1 MNKDGSSKQLKSIK
15 ITINDSKQI
24 GFFSQLD
31 VNDAIEILERC
42 LKDLQK
48 EKAYKI
54 SSTNLKGILMQ
65 MKKEDYRVVKEVNDV
80 LEVMDGYNNIH
91 KDISYKEW
99 KKLYPRISKLLED
112 YKLMFQDLLDCNSS
126 LMKLEKF
133 VELIGIISTISTDD
147 EDVMDKSLKVLN
159 KYVQKIEMK

>member
-1 MNKDGSSKQLKSIK
+1 
-15 ITINDSKQI
+15 
-24 GFFSQLD
+24 
-31 VNDAIEILERC
+31 
-42 LKDLQK
+42 
-48 EKAYKI
+48 
-54 SSTNLKGILMQ
+54 MQ

-80 LEVMDGYNNIH
+80 LEVMTRYNNNQ

-133 VELIGIISTISTDD
+133 VELIGIISTISTGD

-159 KYVQKIEMK
+159 KYIQKIEMK

>member
-1 MNKDGSSKQLKSIK
+1 
-15 ITINDSKQI
+15 
-24 GFFSQLD
+24 
-31 VNDAIEILERC
+31 
-42 LKDLQK
+42 
-48 EKAYKI
+48 
-54 SSTNLKGILMQ
+54 MQ
-65 MKKEDYRVVKEVNDV
+65 MKKEDYRVVKEANDV
-80 LEVMDGYNNIH
+80 LEVMTRYNNNQ

-133 VELIGIISTISTDD
+133 VELIGIISTISTGD

-159 KYVQKIEMK
+159 KYIQKIEMK

>member
-1 MNKDGSSKQLKSIK
+1 MFKRFKKGESI
-15 ITINDSKQI
+15 T
-24 GFFSQLD
+24 
-31 VNDAIEILERC
+31 
-42 LKDLQK
+42 
-48 EKAYKI
+48 
-54 SSTNLKGILMQ
+54 
-65 MKKEDYRVVKEVNDV
+65 NDV
-80 LEVMDGYNNIH
+80 LEVMTRYNNNQ

-133 VELIGIISTISTDD
+133 VELIGIISTISTGD

-159 KYVQKIEMK
+159 KYIQKIEMK

>member
-1 MNKDGSSKQLKSIK
+1 
-15 ITINDSKQI
+15 
-24 GFFSQLD
+24 
-31 VNDAIEILERC
+31 
-42 LKDLQK
+42 
-48 EKAYKI
+48 
-54 SSTNLKGILMQ
+54 MQ

-80 LEVMDGYNNIH
+80 LEVMTRYNNNQ

-133 VELIGIISTISTDD
+133 VELIGIITTGD

-159 KYVQKIEMK
+159 KYIQKIEMK